1 MAKNAILNVKIMG
14 RDYGVSYP
22 EGSREELL
30 AAVKLVGD
38 TMQNIQ
44 ENAPKTTTERIAVLS
59 AILIA
64 SDYLNLK
71 DESELKKFN
80 KTLAVSKTKRKIER
94 IQAKL
99 NALLET
105 E

>member
-22 EGSREELL
+22 EGGREELL

-38 TMQNIQ
+38 TMQNVQ

-64 SDYLNLK
+64 SDYLALK
-71 DESELKKFN
+71 DESEMKKFN
-80 KTLAVSKTKRKIER
+80 KTLAVSKTKRRIER
-94 IQAKL
+94 IEAKL
-99 NALLET
+99 NAMLKAE
-105 E
+105 

>member
-1 MAKNAILNVKIMG
+1 MG

-22 EGSREELL
+22 EGGREELL
-30 AAVKLVGD
+30 AAVRLVSD
-38 TMQNIQ
+38 TMQNVQ

-64 SDYLNLK
+64 SDYLALK
-71 DESELKKFN
+71 DEVETKSFN

-94 IQAKL
+94 MQAKL
-99 NALLET
+99 QAVLET
-105 E
+105 AE

>member
-1 MAKNAILNVKIMG
+1 MG

-22 EGSREELL
+22 EGGREELM
-30 AAVKLVGD
+30 AAVQLVTD
-38 TMQNIQ
+38 TMQNIK
-44 ENAPKTTTERIAVLS
+44 ENAPRTTTERIAVLS

-64 SDYLNLK
+64 SDYLALR
-71 DESELKKFN
+71 DEQEQKSFD

-94 IQAKL
+94 MQAKL
-99 NALLET
+99 QAVLEAA

>member
-22 EGSREELL
+22 EGGREELL

-64 SDYLNLK
+64 SDYLALK
-71 DESELKKFN
+71 DESEMKKFN
-80 KTLAVSKTKRKIER
+80 KTLAVSKTKRRIDRIE
-94 IQAKL
+94 AKL
-99 NALLET
+99 NAMLKVE
-105 E
+105 